1 MFKKLFVP
9 KPVTQ
14 ETIDYIDLSNKP
26 SLQHLKSSLIQN
38 RSLGIELDKTISYSP
53 NDNIVTL
60 NERTN
65 NLLFWDGSN
74 ADSMLNKIQI
84 IKK

>member
-14 ETIDYIDLSNKP
+14 EIIDYIDLPNKP
-26 SLQHLKSSLIQN
+26 SLQNLRSSLIQN
-38 RSLGIELDKTISYSP
+38 RSLGIELYKTISYSS
-53 NDNIVTL
+53 NDNVVIL
-60 NERTN
+60 NEKTN

-74 ADSMLNKIQI
+74 ADSMLSNIKII
-84 IKK
+84 